1 MLERC
6 FLIEQLNHQ
15 LRGPGQ
21 KQRSAV
27 QEHSRPVLGGLR
39 HDLLQLGS
47 LRFAVRVKEPRIH
60 KNILQGLLVGAQ
72 YRATFAEMLRQD
84 LNRCAPCGAACPA
97 AQKQL
102 TRLGRRQVCHQ
113 VVESGLL
120 DSGLH

>member
-27 QEHSRPVLGGLR
+27 QEHFRPVLGGLP
-39 HDLLQLGS
+39 HDFLQLGS
-47 LRFAVRVKEPRIH
+47 TRFAVRVKEPRIQ
-60 KNILQGLLVGAQ
+60 KNIAQDFLVGAKF
-72 YRATFAEMLRQD
+72 RATIEEMLRQD
-84 LNRCAPCGAACPA
+84 LNRCAPCGAVCPA

-102 TRLGRRQVCHQ
+102 TRLARLQVCQQ
-113 VVESGLL
+113 VVESGQL

>member
-27 QEHSRPVLGGLR
+27 QERSRPVLGGLR
-39 HDLLQLGS
+39 HDFLQLGS
-47 LRFAVRVKEPRIH
+47 TRLAVRVQEPRVH
-60 KNILQGLLVGAQ
+60 KNILQDLLVGAK
-72 YRATFAEMLRQD
+72 YIATIAEMLRQGF
-84 LNRCAPCGAACPA
+84 NRCAPCGVAGLA

-102 TRLGRRQVCHQ
+102 TRVARYQVRQQEVENGRLC
-113 VVESGLL
+113 
-120 DSGLH
+120 SGLH